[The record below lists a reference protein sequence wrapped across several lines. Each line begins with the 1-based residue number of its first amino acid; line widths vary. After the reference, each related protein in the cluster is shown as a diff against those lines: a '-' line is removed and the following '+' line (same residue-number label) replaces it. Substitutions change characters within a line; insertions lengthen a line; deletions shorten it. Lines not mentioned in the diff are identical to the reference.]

1 MFKVIKMS
9 FRATAIGVIATMLL
23 VGCDGESTS
32 EYGYEPR
39 GDEEFIT
46 YGLSYDDALNSNC
59 SDSCGVVAED
69 NSGNRYKLS
78 VADTAAR
85 GGNNYAYLEHKY
97 HDIELVPYLG
107 ASSNRDYANYV
118 RLDSEQLSYIYP
130 SLNQSKPVLCISFT
144 TRDGFIRITGLYSGS
159 FEMSHCKWQSDAP
172 NLLGR
177 VSY

>member
-1 MFKVIKMS
+1 MS
-9 FRATAIGVIATMLL
+9 FRATAIGVLATMLL

-39 GDEEFIT
+39 GDEQHIT
-46 YGLSYDDALNSNC
+46 YALSYYDAIDSNC
-59 SDSCGVVAED
+59 SNSCGVVAGYG
-69 NSGNRYKLS
+69 SGSGSGHMYNLS
-78 VADTAAR
+78 VADTAAKE
-85 GGNNYAYLEHKY
+85 GNNSAYLEHKY

-107 ASSNRDYANYV
+107 ASSNKDYGNYV

-144 TRDGFIRITGLYSGS
+144 TRDGFIRITGLYPGS
-159 FEMSHCKWQSDAP
+159 FEMSHCKWQSGAP

>member
-1 MFKVIKMS
+1 MS
-9 FRATAIGVIATMLL
+9 FRVTTIGVLATMLL

-32 EYGYEPR
+32 ENGYETK
-39 GDEEFIT
+39 GDEQHIT
-46 YGLSYDDALNSNC
+46 YALSYYDALNSNC

-69 NSGNRYKLS
+69 SSGNHYKLS

-107 ASSNRDYANYV
+107 SSSNKDYANYV
-118 RLDSEQLSYIYP
+118 RLDSEQLGYIYP
-130 SLNQSKPVLCISFT
+130 TLDQSKPVLCISFT
-144 TRDGFIRITGLYSGS
+144 TRDGFIRITGLYPGS

-172 NLLGR
+172 NLLSR